1 VQGHAG
7 PQALRRLVDAVVT
20 VGEGLDLHAVLQRI
34 VETAADLVD
43 ARYGAL
49 GLIDESGERLS
60 DFITVGV
67 TDEERSAI
75 GDLPKGLGLLGHIIE
90 HAEPLRLADLA
101 EHPDRYG
108 FPPGHPPM
116 HSLLGVPI
124 RVRGEV
130 FGNLYLTE
138 KQSGEV
144 FTDVDE
150 ELVVGLA
157 TAAAVAIENARL
169 FERTR
174 HHEAVIEALSE
185 VAAKL
190 VAGTA
195 RDDVLHLIATR
206 ARELVGGDLAAIS
219 LLVPDHP
226 PTGGRLQATVADGDG
241 ADSIVGEAF
250 SASQSVAGEVLR
262 TGRPVMVD
270 DVGNDPRVAQQRL
283 RQGFGPALF
292 VPLTDDDGPY
302 GALSV
307 IRLRGSARFTAGD
320 AELLGSFATQA
331 NVVLELDN
339 RRAQLDRLTLLESQE
354 RIARDLH
361 DSAIQRIF
369 AASLMLTGTASQV
382 GDGPLRERIEQ
393 AVDELDTATRL
404 IRGVIFDISSRSTS
418 GEPVLRRRVLEVAGD
433 ASRPLGFSPHVTF
446 DGPVDTVPTP
456 DQVRQLVHTLREALS
471 NVARHAHASSA
482 DIRITATGTELELTV
497 TDDGAGF
504 SPERLGN
511 GVGNMRARAE
521 SLGGS
526 FDIGTGPAGGTQ
538 LHWSVPVGA

>member
-7 PQALRRLVDAVVT
+7 PQALRRLIAAVVT
-20 VGEGLDLHAVLQRI
+20 VGGDLDLHAVLQRI

-67 TDEERSAI
+67 TDEERTAI

-108 FPPGHPPM
+108 FPPGHPAM

-185 VAAKL
+185 VASTL

-195 RDDVLHLIATR
+195 RDDVLQLIAGR

-219 LLVPDHP
+219 LLLPD
-226 PTGGRLQATVADGDG
+226 GRLQATVADGGG

-250 SASQSVAGEVLR
+250 SATQSVAGEVLR
-262 TGRPVMVD
+262 TGQPVMVD
-270 DVGNDPRVAQQRL
+270 DVSSDPRVAQQRL
-283 RQGFGPALF
+283 REGFGPALF
-292 VPLTDDDGPY
+292 VPLTDEGEPY

-307 IRLRGSARFTAGD
+307 IRLHGSARFTSGD
-320 AELLGSFATQA
+320 AELLGSFAAQA
-331 NVVLELDN
+331 NVVLELDS

-369 AASLMLTGTASQV
+369 AASLMLTGAASQV
-382 GDGPLRERIEQ
+382 GEGPLRERIEQ

-404 IRGVIFDISSRSTS
+404 IRGVIFDISSRSS
-418 GEPVLRRRVLEVAGD
+418 SDEPVLRRRVLEVAGD
-433 ASRPLGFSPHVTF
+433 AARPLGFSPHVTF

-456 DQVRQLVHTLREALS
+456 EQVRQLVHTLREALS
-471 NVARHAHASSA
+471 NVARHAQASSV
-482 DIRITATGTELELTV
+482 DIRITATGSELELTV
-497 TDDGAGF
+497 ADDGTGF
-504 SPERLGN
+504 SPDRLGN
-511 GVGNMRARAE
+511 GVGNMRTRAE

-526 FDIGTGPAGGTQ
+526 FDIGTGSDGGTR
-538 LHWSVPVGA
+538 LHWQVPLGAAG

>member
-7 PQALRRLVDAVVT
+7 PEALRRLVDAVVT
-20 VGEGLDLHAVLQRI
+20 VGVGLDLHSVLQRI
-34 VETAADLVD
+34 VETATHLVD

-67 TDEERSAI
+67 TEQERREI
-75 GDLPKGLGLLGHIIE
+75 GALPKGLGLLGHIIE
-90 HAEPLRLADLA
+90 HAEPLRLADLS
-101 EHPDRYG
+101 EHPGSYG

-116 HSLLGVPI
+116 RTLLGVPI

-157 TAAAVAIENARL
+157 TAAAVAIDNARL

-185 VAAKL
+185 VAAEL

-195 RDDVLHLIATR
+195 RDDVLQLLAGR
-206 ARELVGGDLAAIS
+206 ARELVRGDLAAIS
-219 LLVPDHP
+219 LQSPDGQLHATIADGEGAEGLLGEVFSPDH
-226 PTGGRLQATVADGDG
+226 
-241 ADSIVGEAF
+241 SI
-250 SASQSVAGEVLR
+250 AGEVLR
-262 TGRPVMVD
+262 TGERVLVD
-270 DVGNDPRVAQQRL
+270 DVGSDPRVAQQHL
-283 RQGFGPALF
+283 RKGFGPALF
-292 VPLTDDDGPY
+292 VPLTDEGGAY

-307 IRLRGSARFTAGD
+307 IRRAGRSRFTAAD
-320 AELLGSFATQA
+320 VDLLSSFAAQA
-331 NVVLELDN
+331 NVVLELDS
-339 RRAQLDRLTLLESQE
+339 RRAQLHRLTLLEDQE

-369 AASLMLTGTASQV
+369 AASLMLTGAASQV
-382 GDGPLRERIEQ
+382 GAGPLRERIEQ

-404 IRGVIFDISSRSTS
+404 IRGVIFDISSRSS
-418 GEPVLRRRVLEVAGD
+418 ASEPALRRRVLEVAGD
-433 ASRPLGFSPHVTF
+433 AARPLGFSPHVTF
-446 DGPVDTVPTP
+446 DGPVDTVPSNE
-456 DQVRQLVHTLREALS
+456 QVRQLVHTLREALS
-471 NVARHAHASSA
+471 NVARHASASQV
-482 DIRITATGTELELTV
+482 DIRVAATGADLALTV
-497 TDDGAGF
+497 LDDGSGF

-511 GVGNMRARAE
+511 GVDNMRTRAE
-521 SLGGS
+521 SLGGT
-526 FDIGTGPAGGTQ
+526 FDIGSGSSGGTELRWQ
-538 LHWSVPVGA
+538 VPLGA